1 MYRDSEETRDE
12 GGRFHRFFH
21 GPPLRGV
28 IPIAVL
34 SLIKDKPAHG
44 GEIYQSLHDKYGID
58 VARPVIYMLLR
69 RLERYGLMLSAWDI
83 QENGPA
89 RRKYTITEDGLDH
102 LNYGLERLKK
112 VSKTIELLTGDKP

>member
-1 MYRDSEETRDE
+1 MYRNSEEPNDE

-44 GEIYQSLHDKYGID
+44 GEIFQSLQEKYGVD

-69 RLERYGLMLSAWDI
+69 RLERYGLMLSTWDI
-83 QENGPA
+83 PENGPA
-89 RRKYTITEDGLDH
+89 RRRYTITEDGLDH

-112 VSKTIELLTGDKP
+112 VSKTIGLLTANKP